1 MPNDLHQF
9 GTTKVIAFHDG
20 NKMLSDEHIADRL
33 SILCYFQFD
42 SLVLFP
48 FFMLLQLHLSHLLLH
63 SAQFRA
69 NAKSANVR
77 GSLVSL
83 LVSSFIT

>member
-1 MPNDLHQF
+1 MPKFWRQF

-20 NKMLSDEHIADRL
+20 NKMLPDEHIADGL
-33 SILCYFQFD
+33 PILCDFQFD

-77 GSLVSL
+77 GSLDFFACVFL
-83 LVSSFIT
+83 T